1 MHETRL
7 AGVNDAR
14 TWYRFC
20 MKPLY
25 CATLFFALILA
36 APAQPADPSIA
47 GMWDATIQING
58 IETPFPLEITGSG
71 ANVTASFFNGEERY
85 PSTQGRFENGKL
97 LLKWDYYEATLEAT
111 LRDGVLE
118 GQYAGTRRMKGPFAI
133 RARRGERPAA
143 QASESAPDIHGLW
156 EIPNRSGKG
165 ESAWRFIVQQSGAQA
180 TATIL
185 RVDGD
190 TGTISGRYQ
199 GGKFVLSHFDGA
211 RAHLLRITPARDG
224 TLDILQDANTKLT
237 AYRPEAARANG
248 LPQPTD
254 PDLHTT
260 MKDPSEPFRFS
271 FPDLNGRMVSN
282 TDARFTGKVLV
293 VEITGSWCPN
303 CHDEAPFLAEMY
315 RKYGGQGLEIVSL
328 SFEEADQLK
337 NPTRLRAFVKRYG
350 LEFPVLLCGEPDE
363 ANAKLTQ
370 LVNWNTWPATL
381 FIDRGGRVRGIH
393 AGFPSPGSGD
403 LFRQAKDEFNVEAG
417 RLLAEK

>member
-1 MHETRL
+1 ML
-7 AGVNDAR
+7 A
-14 TWYRFC
+14 
-20 MKPLY
+20 KS
-25 CATLFFALILA
+25 CATMLLGLA
-36 APAQPADPSIA
+36 VAAMAQSANPSIT
-47 GMWDATIQING
+47 GRWDATIQING
-58 IETPFPLEITGSG
+58 VQTPFPLEISGSG
-71 ANVTASFFNGEERY
+71 ANVTASLFNGNDRY
-85 PSTQGRFENGKL
+85 PSTQGRFENGEL
-97 LLKWDYYEATLEAT
+97 SLKWDYYEATLEAT
-111 LRDGVLE
+111 LKDGVLE

-133 RARRGERPAA
+133 RAVRSAA
-143 QASESAPDIHGLW
+143 STGVASASVPNIDGLW

-165 ESAWRFIVQQSGAQA
+165 ESAWRFVVQQSGSSA

-190 TGTISGRYQ
+190 TGTISGTYG

-211 RAHLLRITPARDG
+211 RAHLLQITPASDG

-237 AYRPEAARANG
+237 AYRPAAARALG
-248 LPQPTD
+248 LPEPTD

-260 MKDPSEPFRFS
+260 MKDPAEPFRFS
-271 FPDLNGRMVSN
+271 FPDLNGHRVSN
-282 TDARFTGKVLV
+282 SDARFNGKVVV

-328 SFEEADQLK
+328 SFEEADQLR

-350 LEFPVLLCGEPDE
+350 LEFPVGLCGDPEE
-363 ANAKLTQ
+363 ANTKLSQ

-381 FIDRGGRVRGIH
+381 FIDRQGKVRGIH
-393 AGFPSPGSGD
+393 SGFPSPGSGD